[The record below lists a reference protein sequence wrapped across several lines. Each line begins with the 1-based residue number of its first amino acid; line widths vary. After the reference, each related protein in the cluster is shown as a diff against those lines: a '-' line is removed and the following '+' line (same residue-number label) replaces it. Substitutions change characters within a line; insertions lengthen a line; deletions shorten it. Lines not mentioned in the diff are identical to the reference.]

1 MTPSLGGRPGTMGT
15 EVERPV
21 LRPWDCQQQ
30 GQAGIRGLPSLWT
43 PCPCQWVVP
52 GQGQVAES
60 QLSLLPSQSQ
70 RALLR
75 PSAAPCLVYKA
86 KVS

>member
-21 LRPWDCQQQ
+21 LRPWDCQQR
-30 GQAGIRGLPSLWT
+30 GQTGICGLPSLWA
-43 PCPCQWVVP
+43 PCPCQRVVP

-70 RALLR
+70 RVLPRAL
-75 PSAAPCLVYKA
+75 AAPCVVYKA
-86 KVS
+86 KVA